1 MQKSCPNCGA
11 EVFPGARFCRRC
23 GGPLHATA
31 NVGDGTGDVSP
42 QSPTVPLHD
51 EARPTDGLAEDGE
64 ERVSADTSRVGRA
77 ELERLLRSR
86 EDAARRAPAAEA
98 TPSSTLD
105 RDTIAASRAATDTQH
120 NAGHTTAAAHD
131 SEATIIASH
140 STTRPHAHAAGLVDD
155 DLTISVPRPVQSLET
170 RESSAV
176 FGSSDGAQS
185 APSQYTTRVVQ
196 GFETVGA
203 TGAATHES
211 APTDGQSA
219 SEQPIAQAS
228 AAPSTVAPAR
238 RGRWPLI
245 AVACAAVLLFVVA
258 GAWLAVRFLRRPP
271 LTDLS
276 TQAPTPPV
284 VEDAAQQFEA
294 KLAEAES
301 LLAQGNMDE
310 AVARLREA
318 NALDPANTRAHRRL
332 GELLLASGARREAIE
347 EFRAVARNTPDDVTA
362 WRQLGAAQFA
372 EGLYRDAADSYR
384 RLVELVGDK
393 SADPNDLL
401 SYADALRLSGRA
413 EESRAIY
420 ERLAASAPAD
430 VAGLARQHLAEIA
443 KAQHSPSPTPRPSE
457 TAGTQTQGEDEIA
470 STAPTPAPAQPTP
483 TPQVNPTPASQAPPT
498 ASTPAEHYRRGVE
511 LWSSNRNA
519 ALSEFRAA
527 NNPDAH
533 YYLGL
538 SYVEGRDIRSLKR
551 AEVVAALQ
559 HFQIAQRGQFAG
571 QARGYAQQLEK
582 EFDRLRK

>member
-1 MQKSCPNCGA
+1 MQKVCPNCGD

-23 GGPLHATA
+23 GGPVRAE
-31 NVGDGTGDVSP
+31 GGEGTGDVSP

-51 EARPTDGLAEDGE
+51 GARTTDGLGDDGI
-64 ERVSADTSRVGRA
+64 ERVSADTSRVGRV
-77 ELERLLRSR
+77 ELERLLRTR
-86 EDAARRAPAAEA
+86 EETGNHRHAAEA
-98 TPSSTLD
+98 THSSTRD
-105 RDTIAASRAATDTQH
+105 RDTLE
-120 NAGHTTAAAHD
+120 AGHVPNDRRPEDAAHVATGAHD
-131 SEATIIASH
+131 SEATTVVTSPAS
-140 STTRPHAHAAGLVDD
+140 TRPGTRAAGLDED
-155 DLTISVPRPVQSLET
+155 DLTISVPRQVQSLET

-176 FGSSDGAQS
+176 FGPGDADPS

-203 TGAATHES
+203 HATPPPPPYES
-211 APTDGQSA
+211 APTDGQGGI
-219 SEQPIAQAS
+219 EGPIAQTT
-228 AAPSTVAPAR
+228 AAPPPSAPAR
-238 RGRWPLI
+238 RSRWPLI
-245 AVACAAVLLFVVA
+245 AAACVAVLLFAGV

-271 LTDLS
+271 VTDLS
-276 TQAPTPPV
+276 TQAPTAPV
-284 VEDAAQQFEA
+284 VEDATQQFDA

-301 LLAQGNMDE
+301 LLAQGNMDD

-347 EFRAVARNTPDDVTA
+347 EFRAVARNAPDDFTA

-372 EGLYRDAADSYR
+372 ESLYRDAADSYR
-384 RLVELVGDK
+384 RLVELVGEQ

-443 KAQHSPSPTPRPSE
+443 KAQASPSPTPRPGE
-457 TAGTQTQGEDEIA
+457 TASVQTTSESEIA
-470 STAPTPAPAQPTP
+470 SSVPTPAPAQPTP
-483 TPQVNPTPASQAPPT
+483 ASPAPP
-498 ASTPAEHYRRGVE
+498 ATPAERYRRGVE
-511 LWSSNRNA
+511 LWSSNRAA
-519 ALSEFRAA
+519 ALVEFRAA
-527 NNPDAH
+527 GGPDAD

-551 AEVVAALQ
+551 AALVAALQ
-559 HFQIAQRGQFAG
+559 HFQNAQRGQFAG
-571 QARGYAQQLEK
+571 QARNYAQQLER
-582 EFDRLRK
+582 EFDRLRKQ